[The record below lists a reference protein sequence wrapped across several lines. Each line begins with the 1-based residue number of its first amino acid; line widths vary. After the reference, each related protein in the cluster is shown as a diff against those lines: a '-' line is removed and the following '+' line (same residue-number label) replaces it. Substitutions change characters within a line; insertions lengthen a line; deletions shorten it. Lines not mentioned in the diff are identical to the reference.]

1 MLGPS
6 VLGLKQLKPF
16 LVKSICPEYWE
27 IFWTSRPGTYAKI
40 GNAIWDFFDLVH
52 IWNILRIYTL
62 NIFAF
67 KIYWTSR
74 PAKNAKIRIVLCSS
88 LWAME
93 LEKAI
98 SHWQA
103 HLLLSSPFFPQI
115 YFLYRDPVTIF
126 FTLKMPFVWEDM
138 VWDEV
143 SVVLG
148 KLGYCKSGPGK
159 LGPWKMSSTKVTL
172 TMVTSTISLVI
183 WVHIRSSLFNFIY
196 LSFSLFHRQVI

>member
-1 MLGPS
+1 MLES
-6 VLGLKQLKPF
+6 LDLVLKKSKPF
-16 LVKSICPEYWE
+16 LAKSICPEYWK

-103 HLLLSSPFFPQI
+103 HLLLSSPFFSQI
-115 YFLYRDPVTIF
+115 YFLYRDPVTISF
-126 FTLKMPFVWEDM
+126 ALKMPLVGM
-138 VWDEV
+138 GWDEV
-143 SVVLG
+143 SAVLG
-148 KLGYCKSGPGK
+148 KLGSCKSGPGK
-159 LGPWKMSSTKVTL
+159 LGPWKML
-172 TMVTSTISLVI
+172 AWWPRPRWLCP
-183 WVHIRSSLFNFIY
+183 W
-196 LSFSLFHRQVI
+196 